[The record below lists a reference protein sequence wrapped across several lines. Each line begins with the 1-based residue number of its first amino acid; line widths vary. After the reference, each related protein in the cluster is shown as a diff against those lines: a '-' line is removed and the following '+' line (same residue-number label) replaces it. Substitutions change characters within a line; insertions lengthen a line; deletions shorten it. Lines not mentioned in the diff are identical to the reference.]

1 MCQNVLKK
9 VCYQG
14 PKIWSRFG
22 VCVDV
27 GRQLYSLSLKQKR
40 YTLCIYKQHFNKQRQ
55 AEIGKK
61 IKQKLSNTLRL
72 NFCLLKIIPS
82 LHPRYHPKIIGDI
95 LKTEQNEVCVF

>member
-14 PKIWSRFG
+14 PKILSRFG

-40 YTLCIYKQHFNKQRQ
+40 FTLCIYKQHFNKQRQ
-55 AEIGKK
+55 AEIGK
-61 IKQKLSNTLRL
+61 KLSNTLRL

-95 LKTEQNEVCVF
+95 LKTEQNGVCLF